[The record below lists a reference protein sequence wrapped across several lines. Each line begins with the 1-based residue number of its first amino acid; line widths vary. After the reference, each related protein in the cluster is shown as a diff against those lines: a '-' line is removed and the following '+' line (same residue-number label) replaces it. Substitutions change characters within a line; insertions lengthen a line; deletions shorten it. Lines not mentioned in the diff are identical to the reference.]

1 MIIEIMGKMLL
12 CLIIALLLGF
22 LIGWL
27 FSKALTP
34 EKRAS
39 EEYNGEKCSEEEE
52 ASKMMYEELEEKYE
66 IEKALAEEYASKNR
80 ELKGELMKKITI
92 LQSTSE
98 QLKDIQ
104 NKDKSARLGE
114 LEKSLKKKEAEL
126 LEFETVLLKAEQT
139 IEKLSKK

>member
-1 MIIEIMGKMLL
+1 MVEIMGKMLL

-39 EEYNGEKCSEEEE
+39 EECSGETCTEEEE
-52 ASKMMYEELEEKYE
+52 TSKMMYEELEEKYKT
-66 IEKALAEEYASKNR
+66 EKALAKEYASKNR

-104 NKDKSARLGE
+104 NKDRSDRLRE